1 MLYTVGEAAKE
12 IGVATS
18 TLRYYDK
25 EGILPFVERSEAG
38 RRMFSESDVEWLR
51 VIECLKKTG
60 MPLHDIK
67 GYVQLAMEGDS
78 TLEARLELIRK
89 RQAVVREQ
97 LDQLKET
104 MELLNYKEW
113 YYEQACADGTCDN
126 VNSLSDK
133 DVPAKFRKARRKFKG
148 Q

>member
-1 MLYTVGEAAKE
+1 MTGTEVKKVKTKVQGKSKKQVADINLNCLTRDFYTIEEAAQFMHINK
-12 IGVATS
+12 
-18 TLRYYDK
+18 
-25 EGILPFVERSEAG
+25 
-38 RRMFSESDVEWLR
+38 
-51 VIECLKKTG
+51 
-60 MPLHDIK
+60 
-67 GYVQLAMEGDS
+67 QLAMEGDS
-78 TLEARLELIRK
+78 TLGARLELIRK

-133 DVPAKFRKARRKFKG
+133 DVPAKFRKAKRKFKG